1 MTVNPKDNLPV
12 VLFETKES
20 WSNWLDEF
28 GNTTGIWVRIAKKKS
43 NIVSVTYQ
51 QALEVALC
59 YGWIDGLKK
68 AFDEDTWIQRF
79 SPRKATSLWSKI
91 NRDKAE
97 ELIAE
102 GKMRPAGF
110 DIIKVAKEKG
120 TWQNAYDSQKNA
132 KVPGYFKTELEKNPE
147 AAEFFKTLDS
157 INRYAIIF
165 RLQTARTP
173 ELRAKRLNQFIEM
186 LKREEKIHKL
196 I

>member
-102 GKMRPAGF
+102 GKMRSAGF
-110 DIIKVAKEKG
+110 DIIKEAKEKG